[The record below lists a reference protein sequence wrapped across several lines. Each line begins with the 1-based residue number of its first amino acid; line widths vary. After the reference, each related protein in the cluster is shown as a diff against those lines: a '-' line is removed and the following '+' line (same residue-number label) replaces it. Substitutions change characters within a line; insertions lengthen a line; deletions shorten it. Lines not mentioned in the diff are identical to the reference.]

1 MSSWKRVDCSVSDR
15 MGWRGKKHFRYIC
28 DQNMFGLGLTVK
40 LVPSAR
46 RSVMLKAGVEAE
58 AHQQSP
64 LLSYWPNV
72 AGCLLPP
79 LCNPPPSTS
88 VDVQPP
94 SIHP

>member
-1 MSSWKRVDCSVSDR
+1 
-15 MGWRGKKHFRYIC
+15 
-28 DQNMFGLGLTVK
+28 MFGLGLTVK

-46 RSVMLKAGVEAE
+46 RSVMLKAGEEAE

-64 LLSYWPNV
+64 LLSYWLNV

-88 VDVQPP
+88 VLCDNFL
-94 SIHP
+94 SILSWSQFHGSTLIVF